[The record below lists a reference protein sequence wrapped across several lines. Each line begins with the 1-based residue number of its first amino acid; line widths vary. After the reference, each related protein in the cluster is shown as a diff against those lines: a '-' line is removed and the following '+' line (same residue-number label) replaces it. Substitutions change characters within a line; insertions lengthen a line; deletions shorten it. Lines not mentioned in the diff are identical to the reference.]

1 MGHMS
6 RAKAFLAH
14 HWQLFALTAAIFA
27 LWQTPLVTPLK
38 ILVVY
43 LHELSH
49 GLAAIAT
56 GGDIEQINV
65 SPNVGGFALTRG
77 GSRFVVLSAGY
88 LGSLLIGVALL
99 MAALRSEADRYV
111 MALLGTVT
119 LLVTALY
126 MRDAFTIAF
135 GALTGAAMLACAK
148 WLSHAVNDLALRVIG
163 LSSMIYVPY
172 DIYDDTIRRPHL
184 RSDAYM
190 LADEIGGA
198 TMLWGGLWL
207 AISLAVIA
215 ASLRYMLGQASNVHF
230 SDWRHR

>member
-1 MGHMS
+1 MQ

-14 HWQLFALTAAIFA
+14 HWQLFALITLIFA

-49 GLAAIAT
+49 GIAAIVT
-56 GGDIEQINV
+56 GGEIVEISISPDI
-65 SPNVGGFALTRG
+65 GGVIWTRG
-77 GSRFVVLSAGY
+77 GSRFLVLSAGY

-99 MAALRSEADRYV
+99 VIALRSTADRLV
-111 MALLGTVT
+111 MALLGGVT

-126 MRDAFTIAF
+126 MRDLFTVGF

-163 LSSMIYVPY
+163 LSSIIYVPY

-184 RSDAYM
+184 RSDAHM
-190 LADEIGGA
+190 LAHEVGGA
-198 TMLWGGLWL
+198 TMFWGGLWL
-207 AISLAVIA
+207 IISLVVIG
-215 ASLRYMLGQASNVHF
+215 ASLRFMLGQASNVHF

>member
-1 MGHMS
+1 MEK
-6 RAKAFLAH
+6 AKAFLSG
-14 HWQLFALTAAIFA
+14 HWQLLALITLIFA

-49 GLAAIAT
+49 GVAAIVT
-56 GGDIEQINV
+56 GGDIVQINV
-65 SPNVGGFALTRG
+65 SPDIGGFAMTRG
-77 GSRFVVLSAGY
+77 GSRFLILTAGY

-99 MAALRSEADRYV
+99 MAALRSNADRYV
-111 MALLGTVT
+111 MAALGMVT
-119 LLVTALY
+119 LLVTAFY
-126 MRDAFTIAF
+126 MRDLFTITF
-135 GALTGAAMLACAK
+135 GAITAAAMLACAK

-207 AISLAVIA
+207 IISLAVIA